1 MYISSLEIYKKGIQ
15 VNHSITAMTASEC
28 KMNEVNSV
36 QEFLSALVLGTPVVQ
51 VESVSILRIERLY
64 RAAI

>member
-1 MYISSLEIYKKGIQ
+1 M
-15 VNHSITAMTASEC
+15 NHSITAMTASEC